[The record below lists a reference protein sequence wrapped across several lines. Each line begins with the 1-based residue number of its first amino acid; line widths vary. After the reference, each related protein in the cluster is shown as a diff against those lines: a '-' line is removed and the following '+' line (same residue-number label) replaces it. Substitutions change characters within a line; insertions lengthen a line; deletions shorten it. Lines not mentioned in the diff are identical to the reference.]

1 MKLLLRIILV
11 FFVFSNT
18 IIAQVEPANK
28 TPRLCPNT
36 FSVVKNNK
44 IFSFPYSSNHAL
56 TTPNKKIKQLVIYV
70 HGASRNGLDYF
81 EWGENAV
88 KTAQKTEETL
98 LISPQFASEQDL
110 KDHKLDEKYLFWVK
124 NNWRS
129 GDESVSSNARVM
141 TESFSSYALIDS
153 MIAQVCKKELF
164 PNLKKITVIGHSAG
178 GQFIQRYSGMT
189 PMPNVL
195 KKQFQFRF
203 IAMNPS
209 SYVYLDER
217 RPLKTAT
224 GLAFI
229 RPDTT
234 GCSDFNT
241 YPKGFENLNPYA
253 SKIGQESFKK
263 QFLSRDI
270 VFLLGGND
278 IDMNDT
284 SLDKTCSGNLQ
295 GRFRL
300 ERGQFFYEYI
310 QTFSKKG
317 KVHVMEVVPKVA
329 HSGEKMINNDIAKK
343 YLFD

>member
-1 MKLLLRIILV
+1 MKLTLQIILV
-11 FFVFSNT
+11 LFVFSNT
-18 IIAQVEPANK
+18 IVAQVEPANK
-28 TPRLCPNT
+28 TPRLCPNLFFVSKNKSA
-36 FSVVKNNK
+36 FS
-44 IFSFPYSSNHAL
+44 IPYSSNHSITKAD
-56 TTPNKKIKQLVIYV
+56 KKIKHLVIYI
-70 HGASRNGLDYF
+70 HGASRNGVDYF

-88 KTAQKTEETL
+88 KTANKMEEIL
-98 LISPQFASEQDL
+98 LISPQFTSEQDL
-110 KDHKLDEKYLFWVK
+110 KDHDLDDKHLFWVK

-129 GDESVSSNARVM
+129 GDESVSSNARRM

-153 MIAQVCKKELF
+153 MIAHICKKELF
-164 PNLKKITVIGHSAG
+164 PNLTKITVIGHSAG

-195 KKQFQFRF
+195 KQYKFKF

-209 SYVYLDER
+209 SYVYFDDR
-217 RPLKTAT
+217 RPLKTST
-224 GLAFI
+224 GLTFI
-229 RPDTT
+229 RPDTI
-234 GCSDFNT
+234 GCSDFND
-241 YPKGFENLNPYA
+241 YPKGFEKLNPYS
-253 SKIGQESFKK
+253 SKIGQETIRK

-278 IDMNDT
+278 VDMNDT
-284 SLDKTCSGNLQ
+284 NLDKTCSGNLQ

-310 QTFSKKG
+310 QTFTKNG
-317 KVHVMEVVPKVA
+317 KIHVMEVVPNVA